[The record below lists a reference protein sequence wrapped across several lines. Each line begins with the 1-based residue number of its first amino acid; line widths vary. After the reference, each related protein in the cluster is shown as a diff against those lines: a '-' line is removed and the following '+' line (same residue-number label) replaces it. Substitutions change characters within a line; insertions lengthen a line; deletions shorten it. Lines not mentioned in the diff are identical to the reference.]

1 MNMSFGAEG
10 SDASHRIFFV
20 IYLTIIILIFFAI
33 FIPFIYKASCH
44 RSSKSTEPFIAE
56 QSGSAGTERS
66 SDNLLV
72 WGWAINKDRKKMEEM
87 SSRFLESGKLWGYKT
102 ELIGIGWDYAKWDA
116 PVVNGDGSNAG
127 HGLQRFYVLREAL
140 EKIKDPNQ
148 IIVVMDTADTLFSGP
163 PEEVL
168 KNFKDLNT
176 RLLISAE
183 EAFTYQYPTYRP
195 NYDHNNKYNIYKYIN
210 AGTYMGYAYML
221 KKMVDECIVMCC
233 ESDKDGHSY
242 DKVEMTVLANW
253 TYRYLIPTEPPGGL
267 ANVRLDTMCK
277 IFWVTT
283 GDRDKN
289 FEKELDKPGRFFNP
303 ITKTN
308 PQILHIMPPDR
319 KMKFEKG
326 LEKIKR
332 SLLKFNK

>member
-1 MNMSFGAEG
+1 MSESRRRPLAQLNF
-10 SDASHRIFFV
+10 I
-20 IYLTIIILIFFAI
+20 IYLSLIIIILFAI
-33 FIPFIYKASCH
+33 FTPFVYKCGASSANEV
-44 RSSKSTEPFIAE
+44 RGLSGTSTEPF
-56 QSGSAGTERS
+56 TETTPAKK
-66 SDNLLV
+66 NTELLV

-87 SSRFLESGKLWGYKT
+87 SSRFLESGKLWGYTT

-116 PVVNGDGSNAG
+116 PVVNGDGSKAG

-168 KNFKDLNT
+168 QHFKELKT

-183 EAFTYQYPTYRP
+183 QGFTYQYTTYKP
-195 NYDHNNKYNIYKYIN
+195 NYDHNNKYNIYKYIA
-210 AGTYMGYAYML
+210 AGTYMGYANTL
-221 KKMVDECIVMCC
+221 KKMVDECITMCC
-233 ESDKDGHSY
+233 ESKEDGHSY
-242 DKVEMTVLANW
+242 DRVEMTVLANW

-283 GDRDKN
+283 GDHEN
-289 FEKELDKPGRFFNP
+289 FDKELEKPGRFFNP
-303 ITKTN
+303 RTKTT
-308 PQILHIMPPDR
+308 PQILHILPPERQR
-319 KMKFEKG
+319 KLDSG
-326 LEKIKR
+326 LEKIKK
-332 SLLKFNK
+332 LLIEA